1 MSFFQKTLDSKN
13 RIIYNTSINEF
24 VVEKFISFGS
34 GVARLKRE
42 AG

>member
-24 VVEKFISFGS
+24 VVEKFISFGL